1 MDHYNMN
8 NQSVTITKC
17 SNGYQLLVESGE
29 DYTSELFIA
38 TIIEAPPYSMLRG
51 GITIVDVLK
60 QIFETP
66 VKEYDPLSDR
76 PESVGGSS

>member
-1 MDHYNMN
+1 MN

-17 SNGYQLLVESGE
+17 ANGYQLLVESGE

-38 TIIEAPPYSMLRG
+38 TIIEQQPYSMLRG
-51 GITIVDVLK
+51 GVAIADILK

-76 PESVGGSS
+76 PESV